1 VPIYVP
7 LILMAVGL
15 SWILIGLPCAVF
27 PRRTKVWERH
37 LYRRIRLISA
47 KKFNKPI
54 KQRAVIL
61 QSLQGWIFFFA
72 GVTLLWQLPIQFSLY
87 RDGNTYY
94 SYVESAVSGNDAN
107 SIYAEFKV
115 KVDEVIQPLINTNK
129 SVGVSVGII
138 HGEDTAVFGYG
149 RVSLDS
155 NARPDDDT
163 IYEIGSITKVFTALL
178 LANMAEDGLVNLT
191 DPVRKFLPTSVR
203 TPTYGD
209 MEIKLIDLVSHMS
222 GLPRIPSNLN
232 NFKDYLSLDF
242 VKNPY
247 ASYTPQRLYA
257 FLSKHTL
264 KTKPGTKCS
273 YSNLGMGLLGHA
285 LARREE
291 KTFEELVVSRI
302 CNPLAMNDTRITLSP
317 EQQSRLAQGY
327 GGVFIIW
334 RLCLS
339 FPATNWDIPTLAGA
353 GALRSTVNDLL
364 KFLSANIS
372 ITQTPLSKAIET
384 TQVVRH
390 KINPTVSIAMGWH
403 IQDPNCPDDSIVCH
417 AGGTGGYRSYMGFN
431 KKHRVGVVILS
442 NSTSSVGE
450 AGVRILRTL
459 LSD

>member
-1 VPIYVP
+1 MPIYVP

-15 SWILIGLPCAVF
+15 SWILTGLPCAVF

-37 LYRRIRLISA
+37 LYRKIRLISA

-87 RDGNTYY
+87 RDGNAY
-94 SYVESAVSGNDAN
+94 SSYFESAVPGNDAN
-107 SIYAEFKV
+107 NIYSEFKV
-115 KVDEVIQPLINTNK
+115 KVDEVIQPLIDTNK

-138 HGEDTAVFGYG
+138 GGEGTVVFGYG
-149 RVSLDS
+149 RVNTNS
-155 NARPDDDT
+155 NHQPDGDT

-178 LANMAEDGLVNLT
+178 LANMDKDGLVSLT
-191 DPVRKFLPTSVR
+191 DTVQKFLPPSIQMPVYDDT
-203 TPTYGD
+203 
-209 MEIKLIDLVSHMS
+209 EITLIDLVSHMS
-222 GLPRIPSNLN
+222 GLPRIPNNLN

-247 ASYTPQRLYA
+247 ASYTPSRLYA
-257 FLSKHTL
+257 FLSKHSL
-264 KTKPGTKCS
+264 KTKPGTKYS
-273 YSNLGMGLLGHA
+273 YSNVGMGLLGHI
-285 LARREE
+285 LACSQT
-291 KTFEELVVSRI
+291 KTYEDMVLSRI
-302 CNPLAMNDTRITLSP
+302 CTPLAMNDTRITLSRD
-317 EQQSRLAQGY
+317 QKSRLAQGY
-327 GGVFIIW
+327 QGVFTISS
-334 RLCLS
+334 LYLS

-364 KFLSANIS
+364 KFLLANIG
-372 ITQTPLSKAIET
+372 ITQTPLNKAMET

-390 KINPTVSIAMGWH
+390 KIKPTMSIAMGWH
-403 IQDPNCPDDSIVCH
+403 IQGPNCPDDSIVWH
-417 AGGTGGYRSYMGFN
+417 NGGTGGYKSYMGFN

-442 NSTSSVGE
+442 NSTSSVDE

-459 LSD
+459 LPD